1 VKVILRIPQ
10 TVYRTAVE
18 DLKRTHDFAGERV
31 GFMFG
36 RVGSGR
42 TDTLL
47 LVSSYEAV
55 PDDGYVRDDYV
66 SARINATTI
75 RTMMQRTLTT
85 GESAFHV
92 HVHDHQGTPAL
103 SWLDESE
110 LARLMPSFART
121 GAERPPRCDRTQ
133 PKSGRRYNL
142 ATRGVHLPAGRDHL
156 RCRSPDSSL
165 EATVNLRHS
174 RQSFL
179 GRDSETIISTA
190 KLGIVGLSGGGSHL
204 VQQLGHIGFR
214 RFAIYDPD
222 HVDESNLNRLVGAT
236 FADVKGSDAK
246 GRCRAARA
254 PGAYRRPARS

>member
-1 VKVILRIPQ
+1 MKVILRIPQ

-18 DLKRTHDFAGERV
+18 DLKRAHDFAGERV

-121 GAERPPRCDRTQ
+121 APSVPHGAIVLSRNRGAATIWLPEESISRP
-133 PKSGRRYNL
+133 
-142 ATRGVHLPAGRDHL
+142 V
-156 RCRSPDSSL
+156 
-165 EATVNLRHS
+165 E
-174 RQSFL
+174 
-179 GRDSETIISTA
+179 IISV
-190 KLGIVGLSGGGSHL
+190 VGHP
-204 VQQLGHIGFR
+204 I
-214 RFAIYDPD
+214 
-222 HVDESNLNRLVGAT
+222 RLW
-236 FADVKGSDAK
+236 
-246 GRCRAARA
+246 RQR
-254 PGAYRRPARS
+254 